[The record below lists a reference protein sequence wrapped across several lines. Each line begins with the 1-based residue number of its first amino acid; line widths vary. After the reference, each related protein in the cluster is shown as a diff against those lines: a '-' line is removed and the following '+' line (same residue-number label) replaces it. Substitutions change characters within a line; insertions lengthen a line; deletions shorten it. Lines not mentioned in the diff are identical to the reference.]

1 MDTSI
6 ARRSDGKLIRAEQGI
21 DKSLPFNCPGC
32 KQEVY
37 AATEGKVQRP
47 HFRHKSIDDSK
58 GCSEPE
64 SYIHWITKELFADF
78 FKKTESFVIDI
89 PYYLTC
95 NTSGSCRKKEVH
107 KLDLKKRFPNILVEA
122 YDQGFKPDCMLFND
136 SGENLYLEVKYTHEV
151 SREKIDLGVPI
162 IEIAISSEKDIDEI
176 IKKGKIESGA
186 IKIYNE
192 NSLLPNKS
200 TFDCGGKCLR
210 KPVRIFKKDP
220 IAFEKKMLNF
230 WDAKYGIVN
239 IPETG
244 YMLMYPTSLKSSV
257 EYKLVKV
264 SYNGEK
270 FCIYIDNK
278 VAQVYQ
284 VKNGN
289 LELSHDKYQIK
300 DGNYDFES
308 IIVDH
313 INKRGLF

>member
-21 DKSLPFNCPGC
+21 DKSLPFYCPGC

-37 AATEGKVQRP
+37 AATEGKIQRP
-47 HFRHKSIDDSK
+47 HFRHKSIDGSK

-136 SGENLYLEVKYTHEV
+136 SGENLYLEVKYTHAV

-162 IEIAISSEKDIDEI
+162 IEIDISSEKDIDEI
-176 IKKGKIESGA
+176 IKKGKIDLEA
-186 IKIYNE
+186 IKIYNK
-192 NSLLPNKS
+192 NSLLPSKS
-200 TFDCGGKCLR
+200 TFDCGEKCLR
-210 KPVRIFKKDP
+210 KPVRIFKKESIP
-220 IAFEKKMLNF
+220 FEVKMLNF
-230 WDAKYGIVN
+230 WKAEYGIVK

-244 YMLMYPTSLKSSV
+244 YMLIYPTSLKSSV

-270 FCIYIDNK
+270 FCIYINNK

-284 VKNGN
+284 VKYGN
-289 LELSHDKYQIK
+289 LELFPDKYQMK
-300 DGNYDFES
+300 GGNYDFES
-308 IIVDH
+308 IIADH